1 MALFCCEVRE
11 CRVVTACLSS
21 NCSKEIYL
29 ALRWCVYS
37 TVDHMNWANLAVL
50 CQPTAKRST
59 CLLVCRSNHLIF
71 FSSHFQGNQHLFR
84 KPLFQIHRNASS
96 VAIKGYETA
105 PPPIRSARRERW
117 NRSLILHY
125 RFQEFQLSDVDDLSA
140 QEAHI
145 PLRLHTEREDSEAF
159 PLLSPSEPPTSVVR
173 KKKLPYP
180 ESDPLLKVKQPDVF
194 PPGTPQTE
202 LQQRCRVRKSPI
214 LSLSDRRQIR
224 AVERKELTGQS
235 NYTLSK

>member
-1 MALFCCEVRE
+1 M
-11 CRVVTACLSS
+11 
-21 NCSKEIYL
+21 
-29 ALRWCVYS
+29 
-37 TVDHMNWANLAVL
+37 
-50 CQPTAKRST
+50 
-59 CLLVCRSNHLIF
+59 CRSNHLIF
-71 FSSHFQGNQHLFR
+71 FSSNFQGNQHLFR
-84 KPLFQIHRNASS
+84 NPLFQNHRNSS
-96 VAIKGYETA
+96 SIGIKGMKQP

-145 PLRLHTEREDSEAF
+145 PSRLHAEREDSEAF

-180 ESDPLLKVKQPDVF
+180 ESDPLLKLKQPNVF

-202 LQQRCRVRKSPI
+202 VQQRRRVRKSPI
-214 LSLSDRRQIR
+214 FSLSDRRQIQ
-224 AVERKELTGQS
+224 AVELKELR